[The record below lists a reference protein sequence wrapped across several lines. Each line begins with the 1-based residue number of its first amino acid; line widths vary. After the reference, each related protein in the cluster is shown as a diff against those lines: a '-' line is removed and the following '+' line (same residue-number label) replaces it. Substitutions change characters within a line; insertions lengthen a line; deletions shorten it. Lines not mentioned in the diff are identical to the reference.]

1 MRDFR
6 GRPLIAWAIEAA
18 IKSAQFSS
26 VIVSTDNEE
35 IAAVAE
41 ECGATV
47 PFKRPPELS
56 GDHAS
61 TDSVILHVIREL
73 YPSGN
78 FPEFT
83 CCIYPT
89 APLLTGDV
97 IAKIKEELK
106 SKPGA
111 QSAFTAATYAHTVW
125 RAIKKTSDGW
135 ARYEWPNFQD
145 ARSQDLPNV
154 DHDAGQCYW
163 VKTDHYVKSGKLIN
177 DKSLPVIQPRWLV
190 QDIDT
195 DEDWKMAEF
204 LFDYSKYLKSKM
216 NDKNS
221 EYYLKVIDQ
230 IETVRSKNN
239 VNWMDV
245 LRLAFRHA
253 PEEAKQIMKKINHED
268 HEISE
273 LLKKLEE

>member
-1 MRDFR
+1 M
-6 GRPLIAWAIEAA
+6 
-18 IKSAQFSS
+18 
-26 VIVSTDNEE
+26 
-35 IAAVAE
+35 
-41 ECGATV
+41 
-47 PFKRPPELS
+47 
-56 GDHAS
+56 
-61 TDSVILHVIREL
+61 
-73 YPSGN
+73 
-78 FPEFT
+78 
-83 CCIYPT
+83 
-89 APLLTGDV
+89 
-97 IAKIKEELK
+97 
-106 SKPGA
+106 
-111 QSAFTAATYAHTVW
+111 
-125 RAIKKTSDGW
+125 
-135 ARYEWPNFQD
+135 
-145 ARSQDLPNV
+145 
-154 DHDAGQCYW
+154 
-163 VKTDHYVKSGKLIN
+163 
-177 DKSLPVIQPRWLV
+177 

-195 DEDWKMAEF
+195 DEDWEMAEF